1 MLLEYERVDITSQS
15 QQHADAGQLEVPS
28 LSMLAMMDNNENEN
42 YCYQQQ
48 QQPSAKTGSVNKG
61 AIPKA
66 NAFKYQ
72 NQFNNNNN
80 IAEQENLMPHANVP
94 LQKSTDSGDRIST
107 NGPGTYISHSYSL
120 NLFRPW

>member
-1 MLLEYERVDITSQS
+1 
-15 QQHADAGQLEVPS
+15 
-28 LSMLAMMDNNENEN
+28 MLAMMDNNDNEN
-42 YCYQQQ
+42 YCY

-80 IAEQENLMPHANVP
+80 IAEQENLMPQVNVP
-94 LQKSTDSGDRIST
+94 LQKSTDMGDRIGS
-107 NGPGTYISHSYSL
+107 NVPGS
-120 NLFRPW
+120 